1 MQRVKLYGCLN
12 GPRAV
17 KDADTGE
24 PVGGVLA
31 RIDIVIEPNQPTR
44 AILADINGNELT
56 VEVVEIDLQ

>member
-24 PVGGVLA
+24 PTGGVLA
-31 RIDIVIEPNQPTR
+31 RIDIVIEPNQPTLAIWLLTPR
-44 AILADINGNELT
+44 ANRMYIVDN
-56 VEVVEIDLQ
+56 